1 MFIQIDLVVSQI
13 AFLLCEYQLQ
23 LVMEIFNENIQDL
36 LVQPGNNASAT
47 TASNNNKASSRPT
60 TPTNPSNTGSYINA
74 LVKANLDIIS
84 FHILRGDGYRIQND
98 HR

>member
-23 LVMEIFNENIQDL
+23 LVMDIFNENIQDL
-36 LVQPGNNASAT
+36 LQPGDNASAT
-47 TASNNNKASSRPT
+47 TPTNSNKPSSGPT
-60 TPTNPSNTGSYINA
+60 TPTTPSNANSYINA
-74 LVKANLDIIS
+74 LVNGNLDNIS
-84 FHILRGDGYRIQND
+84 FQILRGDGYRIQND